1 MSFKLSSEKKFFNFY
16 LKSEIAASILIIT
29 IGACFALFMPHMIAK
44 GGMVQAQDF
53 IRLSPIFF
61 PRITFAVL
69 SILGIVYL
77 IQILKIKNEEQIEET
92 LSKEIVQNVSIIFL
106 FVTIY
111 TFILPYLGYG
121 IASIIMIFSLSYR
134 LGNRIW
140 WQLVLLS
147 FFIPLTI
154 RIIFERVLF
163 IYLPRSHFEILGA
176 WEDKIVKIFLNLF
189 FII

>member
-1 MSFKLSSEKKFFNFY
+1 MKKKSLS
-16 LKSEIAASILIIT
+16 LHQKSEIAASILIIT

-44 GGMVQAQDF
+44 GGMIQAQDF

-61 PRITFAVL
+61 PRLSFAVL
-69 SILGIVYL
+69 SILGILYF
-77 IQILKIKNEEQIEET
+77 IQIFKSNSEQKTEKT
-92 LSKEIVQNVSIIFL
+92 LPKEIVQNVLIIFL

-121 IASIIMIFSLSYR
+121 IASVIMIFSLSYR

-140 WQLVLLS
+140 WQLFLLS

-163 IYLPRSHFEILGA
+163 IYLPRSHYETLGI
-176 WEDKIVKIFLNLF
+176 WEDKIVKFFLNLF
-189 FII
+189 FIF